1 MHKMLTSV
9 FMLLLTEFVVA
20 TPEVQP
26 ILKSGSCPVGY
37 YTSGNYC
44 VPSGK
49 QSHFAIP
56 NRGSCPAGYYNSG
69 DYCIASSENSRMAI
83 PKAGSCPSGYYNSGS
98 YCLSSK

>member
-49 QSHFAIP
+49 LKWTP
-56 NRGSCPAGYYNSG
+56 P
-69 DYCIASSENSRMAI
+69 SRQKNI
-83 PKAGSCPSGYYNSGS
+83 EFK
-98 YCLSSK
+98 L